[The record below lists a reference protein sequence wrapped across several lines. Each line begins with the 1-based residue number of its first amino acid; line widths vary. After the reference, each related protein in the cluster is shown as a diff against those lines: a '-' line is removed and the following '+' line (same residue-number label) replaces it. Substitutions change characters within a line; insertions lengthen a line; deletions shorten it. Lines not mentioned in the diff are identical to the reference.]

1 MKAAKKTA
9 KTAKRA
15 KKRAMPG
22 QPPGKKG
29 RPTKFTQAI
38 ADEICDRLGKGEPM
52 AHICKDSHM
61 PSVVAVWEKT
71 QKDPAFS
78 ESIARARDFGYDA
91 RADQALE
98 IADDERHDWRM
109 SQNGEIT
116 DEVAIARAQ
125 LRIDTRLK
133 LVAKWNLKKYG
144 DKLDLTTRDETPP
157 ITHEW
162 MIEMMRK
169 SPSFLAQVEKMV
181 AEAKSMPASNATA
194 I

>member
-9 KTAKRA
+9 KPAKRA
-15 KKRAMPG
+15 KKRAMPK

-29 RPTKFTQAI
+29 RPTIFTQAI

-78 ESIARARDFGYDA
+78 VSIARARDFGYDA
-91 RADQALE
+91 LADQALE

-109 SQNGEIT
+109 SQKGEIT
-116 DEVAIARAQ
+116 DEVAIARAR

-133 LVAKWNLKKYG
+133 LVAKWNPKKYG

-157 ITHEW
+157 ITREA
-162 MIEMMRK
+162 MIDNLRR
-169 SPSFLAQVEKMV
+169 SPSFLASIKSMV
-181 AEAKSMPASNATA
+181 AEAEASLK
-194 I
+194 